1 MRWFFRLVALT
12 VASALLPQMAR
23 SLPCPGDLDGDGSVS
38 INEIIT
44 AVNSLLN
51 GCAAGACPG
60 DLNGDD
66 VVTVD
71 EIIKAVNAALQGCPA
86 LSTPTPTATVGHCPY
101 TFLDN
106 TLSLGVSC
114 GYAGPF
120 SSNATCPTDLSA
132 LALGDG
138 SLLAI
143 SIGSDPLITFG
154 GVATSP
160 TSATILAYF
169 VGDNLTPQPLTGVM
183 QLSDDGTTLVIDPD
197 TVPDFKIGGVECSF
211 DGYTGTFTQ
220 LVSDQARRAT
230 MRAALS
236 LQAPRGAPV
245 PTCTPKRL

>member
-1 MRWFFRLVALT
+1 MRWLFRFVALA
-12 VASALLPQMAR
+12 VASALLPQAAR
-23 SLPCPGDLDGDGSVS
+23 SLPCPGDLDGDDSVS

-51 GCAAGACPG
+51 GCAAGVCPG

-71 EIIKAVNAALQGCPA
+71 EIIKAVDAALLGCAA
-86 LSTPTPTATVGHCPY
+86 LPTPTPTVEHCPY
-101 TFLDN
+101 TFVDD
-106 TLSLGVSC
+106 TLSQGASC

-138 SLLAI
+138 NLLAI

-160 TSATILAYF
+160 TSATIIAYF
-169 VGDNLTPQPLTGVM
+169 LGDDLTPRPLSGVM
-183 QLSDDGTTLVIDPD
+183 QLSDDGATLVIDPD
-197 TVPDFKIGGVECSF
+197 TVPDFNIGGVECSF
-211 DGYTGTFTQ
+211 DRYTGTFTQ

-230 MRAALS
+230 IRAALRLPAS
-236 LQAPRGAPV
+236 RGAWV
-245 PTCTPKRL
+245 PTRTLNRP